1 MSACS
6 ICACERRSKA
16 NTRNKLINGS
26 GGIYR
31 SGQQVHN
38 VGYSNRDSA
47 RTPEYFPV
55 GSKTAW
61 HRRTGQQHTD
71 GQDSSAQ
78 AGSYGTLNRC
88 RSSLISRPSTFA
100 KAAKLKRIAV
110 AKERELVQLR
120 HSHGKEQD
128 WPFLWH
134 ILNPN
139 VLQVL
144 VYAILVYRY
153 WGSPLLTIPSQSIY
167 PLDSTISWR
176 TAALQNNGAV
186 KIGILP
192 WLLVCSRVC
201 IFLAKKAI
209 S

>member
-1 MSACS
+1 MAPIVSLLLLLLAHLASRMLALCL
-6 ICACERRSKA
+6 RTKR
-16 NTRNKLINGS
+16 KLS
-26 GGIYR
+26 PAE
-31 SGQQVHN
+31 QQLA
-38 VGYSNRDSA
+38 SEIKDLLR
-47 RTPEYFPV
+47 
-55 GSKTAW
+55 
-61 HRRTGQQHTD
+61 
-71 GQDSSAQ
+71 Q
-78 AGSYGTLNRC
+78 AGSLTT
-88 RSSLISRPSTFA
+88 PSTFA